1 MVDCC
6 VFASCPP
13 PVRPLLRANFRP
25 ASSFFS
31 RNFVPSKHIHGI
43 EILSCAFDVT
53 TAQGVQMCD
62 ASVVVSDLL
71 FIPEILWDKVQSVG
85 DFRVFPCFTA
95 LKVRTTERRRQ
106 EKCPKMQPGPPPKAG
121 TSLGPPCLSPLSRP
135 PLSSEFILP
144 FVSELLL
151 NCSLPELFLHLFEL
165 CNRGFS

>member
-6 VFASCPP
+6 IFLSYPSP
-13 PVRPLLRANFRP
+13 DRPLLRANFRP

-121 TSLGPPCLSPLSRP
+121 TSLSCGTAQSFFPALDLVVP
-135 PLSSEFILP
+135 FIH
-144 FVSELLL
+144 LLTT
-151 NCSLPELFLHLFEL
+151 SADAP
-165 CNRGFS
+165 